1 VSFVQSKGLP
11 PGVKH
16 ELLYTVPYECE
27 SQPIEQLWRTVK
39 SRVGGLH
46 TNSRGAKL
54 LLEQTI
60 DAFYGS
66 TDSAPGV
73 KRTQITPERCK
84 KWIEKSIDVVSEWFT
99 AFKKTC
105 TDGLFQGM
113 VPFSLTQG
121 SSAAVSALKKKY
133 MTKTTVTVDPFAESD
148 DEDDVP
154 DVDSS
159 ASAPAQAPAP

>member
-1 VSFVQSKGLP
+1 M
-11 PGVKH
+11 KH

-39 SRVGGLH
+39 SRVAGQH
-46 TNSRGAKL
+46 TNNRGAKL

-66 TDSAPGV
+66 SDSVPGV

-84 KWIEKSIDVVSEWFT
+84 KWIDKSIDVVSEWFA
-99 AFKKTC
+99 AFRKAKG
-105 TDGLFQGM
+105 DLFQGIA
-113 VPFSLTQG
+113 PFSLTEG
-121 SSAAVSALKKKY
+121 SSADAATLKTKF
-133 MTKTTVTVDPFAESD
+133 MTKNTIIIDPVAESD

-154 DVDSS
+154 DVDSG
-159 ASAPAQAPAP
+159 APAHAQAPAS